1 MADHHI
7 DSANINYSKLAEYIL
22 KRYGLYISDA
32 PPINHKPGN
41 DWWSD
46 VNYPFPNYPDNR
58 FRNPNEENLDI
69 KDPGEEE
76 PEVTPIDRDDGKDFQ
91 IIPEDMKNLRHLR
104 NPMITF
110 NPDDRYRFIDRAV
123 SSYTGLTIQA
133 VEKRAFDI
141 SFVKPYFKDGKRKTK
156 LIRREVISGHLYSI
170 ATYDGWKYHIYR
182 GLCST
187 ILKTEPKKVEGGYV
201 RPRSVPFGNPME
213 HTDIRRRSN
222 TDELLERNL
231 AIVIDGSDGLNK
243 DICVIPINQ
252 VIDIQKY
259 DFIYNFTIYEGKLKI
274 FFDDWFTVPDHKKPG
289 TWFTYVPE
297 GDILPQTLL
306 HEVIEHQ
313 KVDKEVLRRHGRE

>member
-7 DSANINYSKLAEYIL
+7 DSADIDYSKLAEYIL
-22 KRYGLYISDA
+22 KRYGLYIHDA

-69 KDPGEEE
+69 KDPGEDA
-76 PEVTPIDRDDGKDFQ
+76 PEIVPIEKDEGKNFQ

-104 NPMITF
+104 NPMISF
-110 NPDDRYRFIDRAV
+110 KSDDRNRFIDRAV
-123 SSYTGLTIQA
+123 ASYTGLTIQA

-141 SFVKPYFKDGKRKTK
+141 TFVKPYIKNQKRLTR
-156 LIRREVISGHLYSI
+156 LVRREMITGHLYSI

-182 GLCST
+182 GRCAD
-187 ILKTEPKKVEGGYV
+187 ILKTEPQKIDGAYV
-201 RPRSVPFGNPME
+201 RPRTVPFGNPME
-213 HTDIRRRSN
+213 HTDIKRRSN

-231 AIVIDGSDGLNK
+231 SIILDGSGWFNK
-243 DICVIPINQ
+243 DICQIPVNQ
-252 VIDIQKY
+252 IIDIQKY
-259 DFIYNFTIYEGKLKI
+259 DFIYNFTIYEGNLKV
-274 FFDDWFTVPDHKKPG
+274 FFDDWFTVPDKKKPG
-289 TWFTYVPE
+289 TWFTYVPLDGE
-297 GDILPQTLL
+297 LPQTLL

-313 KVDKEVLRRHGRE
+313 KIDKEIMNHGRI